1 MIDNIHYH
9 GDDQTNSKFIIY
21 IIPMRET
28 FLFIPI
34 SISKGSG
41 SRIPLIIQYKR
52 KTLDRKEE
60 SIKEFH
66 FK

>member
-9 GDDQTNSKFIIY
+9 GDDQTNIKFIIY
-21 IIPMRET
+21 IIPMRKT

-34 SISKGSG
+34 SVSNESG
-41 SRIPLIIQYKR
+41 SRFPLIIQYKR
-52 KTLDRKEE
+52 KKLDRKEE

-66 FK
+66 LK